1 MKVYIVIG
9 TRENVH
15 QDTIG
20 GEFVAHPDKEIV
32 EVFRTQEDAE
42 NFVKNRKL
50 KKPERRSFG
59 DTSFY
64 RGGYYELEIE
74 DHEVRD
80 S

>member
-1 MKVYIVIG
+1 MRVYIVLG

-42 NFVKNRKL
+42 NFVKNSKL
-50 KKPERRSFG
+50 KKSKRERYG
-59 DTSFY
+59 DTSHY
-64 RGGYYELEIE
+64 KGGYYEMEIE
-74 DHEVRD
+74 DHEVET
-80 S
+80 